1 VTSILVVGS
10 VAYDTVET
18 PFGRAERV
26 LGGSASFFSLA
37 ASFFVPVNLVAVVG
51 TDFAQEHVDRLAAH
65 NIDMEGLQRA
75 DGLSFFWEGRYS
87 FDLNAR
93 ETVRTDLNV
102 FQSFR
107 PRIPEKYRH
116 SSHVFLGNIDPVLQQ
131 EVLDQVERPRLVALD
146 TMNFWIEGR
155 LDELKKALRRVDVLL
170 INDAEARQLSGE
182 WNIVKAA
189 RAIRALGP
197 RTLVLKKG
205 EHGVLMFGE
214 DGSFSAPAYPLEQV
228 FDPTG
233 AGDTFAGGFLGYLAS
248 VQAQAGAADRGYDD
262 EALRRAVVMGST
274 LASFC
279 VEAFSLD
286 RLLALTRAEID
297 ERFRLF
303 KRLTQFESI

>member
-1 VTSILVVGS
+1 MNQPSILVVGS

-26 LGGSASFFSLA
+26 LGGSASFFSVA
-37 ASFFVPVNLVAVVG
+37 ASFFVPVKLVAVVG
-51 TDFAQEHVDRLAAH
+51 DDFEERHVKALAAH
-65 NIDMEGLQRA
+65 NIDMDGLQRA
-75 DGLSFFWEGRYS
+75 AGRTFFWEGKYS

-93 ETVRTDLNV
+93 DTVRTDLNV
-102 FQSFR
+102 FEAFR
-107 PRIPEKYRH
+107 PRIPEKYRR
-116 SSHVFLGNIDPVLQQ
+116 SSHVFLGNIDPVLQM
-131 EVLDQVERPRLVALD
+131 EVLDQVETPRLVALD
-146 TMNFWIEGR
+146 TMNYWIKDH
-155 LDELKKALRRVDVLL
+155 LDNLRKVLRRVDVLL

-189 RAIRALGP
+189 RAVRAMGP
-197 RTLVLKKG
+197 RD
-205 EHGVLMFGE
+205 E
-214 DGSFSAPAYPLEQV
+214 GSFGAPAYPLEEV

-233 AGDTFAGGFLGYLAS
+233 AGDTFAGGFLGYLAA
-248 VQAQAGAADRGYDD
+248 AQVGGPDGRPDGD

-286 RLLALTRAEID
+286 RLLKLTRAEID

-303 KRLTQFESI
+303 KRLTHFDVI

>member
-1 VTSILVVGS
+1 MSILVVGS

-26 LGGSASFFSLA
+26 LGGSASFFAVA

-51 TDFAQEHVDRLAAH
+51 SDFEQKHVDALAAH
-65 NIDMEGLQRA
+65 NVDLTGLQRA
-75 DGLSFFWEGRYS
+75 EGLSFFWEGRYS

-102 FQSFR
+102 FETFS
-107 PRIPEKYRH
+107 PRIPETYRG
-116 SSHVFLGNIDPVLQQ
+116 SSHVFLGNIHPVLQQ
-131 EVLDQVERPRLVALD
+131 QVLDQVARPRLVALD
-146 TMNFWIEGR
+146 TMNYWITGAPE
-155 LDELKKALRRVDVLL
+155 ELKKALARVDVLL

-205 EHGVLMFGE
+205 EHGVLMFS
-214 DGSFSAPAYPLEQV
+214 DAGSFAAPAYPLEQV

-248 VQAQAGAADRGYDD
+248 VQQAAGDPGRGYDD

-303 KRLTQFESI
+303 RRLTQFESI